1 MIAVKLFAGACL
13 QDGNGPLTGPPAQRN
28 RLALLALLAGSYPGA
43 LTRDRL
49 IAWLWPERAMEPARN
64 LLSQSVYVLRKALG
78 DDAIQSA
85 GEELRLNPEAVTC
98 DVVLFQQALAAGDL
112 ARAVDL
118 YSGPFLDG
126 FHLPGALEFEH
137 WLDGERERYRR
148 AQATALEG
156 LAVAAIEAGDGSRAV
171 DCWLRLAALDPCN
184 SRVTLRL
191 METLEAAGDRA
202 GALRQARIHAA
213 LLEQE
218 FEAGPD
224 PDVTALADRLRRQPL
239 AAPPATE
246 ASPFDPAA
254 AAAPTGSDAAADA
267 PVPAPAEAAGPLERG
282 GRSTRTERTAG
293 DWRGTRTGGT
303 RRTWRRLAIP
313 GAAVIAVAIGF
324 SAGWLRSAPGAPTAP
339 AAETASTVPAAEA
352 ATTGT
357 RSVAV
362 LPFANLSRDAEEEYF
377 SDGLTEELIGVLS
390 RVRALRVAARTSV
403 FAFKGEGRDI
413 REIGRA
419 LDVDAVLEGSVRR
432 DGDRIRVTAQ
442 LVSAGDGFPLWSETY
457 DREVTDIFAIWSDLA
472 QRIVS
477 GLEAELT
484 PQERER
490 LARRPTT
497 SPEAHAFYL
506 KGRHFSNQRTGSGLA
521 RAVEY
526 FERAIATDPLYAD
539 AYAGLAITYNL
550 QDLYDPVTPHA
561 TGERA
566 RAAYVRALELDGD
579 LAEAHAARGGDLHSY
594 VWDKEAAER
603 AYLRAIE
610 LDPNYAFGRHLYA
623 IMLASAGRYEE
634 SMAQRRVAL
643 ELDPLNPHMNAQ
655 LGDALVR
662 AGRLSEALPYLRNAL
677 ELDSTYWQVHRS
689 LGDFHAAAGR
699 LDEALAAYQRSVQ
712 LSGGITQARTG
723 LARGLAR
730 AGRDEDARRIL
741 RTLEQD
747 AARTGI
753 YNPNVAHVF
762 AALNDLDGAFAW
774 LEHAFRQR
782 HAGIQLFHGDD
793 RIAADPRYLDLLI
806 RLGRRPPVTA
816 RP

>member
-13 QDGNGPLTGPPAQRN
+13 QDGHRPLTGPPAQRS

-49 IAWLWPERAMEPARN
+49 IAWLWPDRETDPARN
-64 LLSQSVYVLRKALG
+64 LLSQSIYVLRKALG

-85 GEELRLNPEAVTC
+85 GEELRLNPDLVTC

-148 AQATALEG
+148 AHATALEG
-156 LAVAAIEAGDGSRAV
+156 LAVAATEAGDVSRAV
-171 DCWLRLAALDPCN
+171 DGWLRLAALDPCN

-191 METLEAAGDRA
+191 MQTMEAAGDHA

-218 FEAGPD
+218 FEARPD
-224 PDVTALADRLRRQPL
+224 PEVTALADRLRRQPL

-254 AAAPTGSDAAADA
+254 AAAPTGSHEAA
-267 PVPAPAEAAGPLERG
+267 PVPAPAEAAAPLERG
-282 GRSTRTERTAG
+282 WRSTRTERTAG

-324 SAGWLRSAPGAPTAP
+324 SAGWLRPAPGAPTAP
-339 AAETASTVPAAEA
+339 AAEAASTVPAAEA
-352 ATTGT
+352 ATMGT

-362 LPFANLSRDAEEEYF
+362 LPFANLSRDSEEEYF

-390 RVRALRVAARTSV
+390 RVRALRVAARTSA
-403 FAFKGEGRDI
+403 FAFKGESRDI

-432 DGDRIRVTAQ
+432 DGDRIRVIAQ
-442 LVSAGDGFPLWSETY
+442 LVNASDGFPLWSETY

-490 LARRPTT
+490 LAHRPTT
-497 SPEAHAFYL
+497 SPEAHVFYL
-506 KGRHFSNQRTGSGLA
+506 KGRHFANQRTGSGLR
-521 RAVEY
+521 RALEY

-539 AYAGLAITYNL
+539 AYAGLAHAYQL
-550 QDLYDPVTPHA
+550 QDLHDPPTPHA

-566 RAAYVRALELDGD
+566 RAAFVRALELDGE

-594 VWDKEAAER
+594 VWDKEGAER

-610 LDPNYAFGRHLYA
+610 LDPNYSFGRHLHA
-623 IMLASAGRYEE
+623 IMLASAGRFEE
-634 SMAQRRVAL
+634 AIAQRRVAL

-655 LGDALVR
+655 FGGALVR
-662 AGRLSEALPYLRNAL
+662 AGRLSEALPWLRNAL
-677 ELDSTYWQVHRS
+677 ELDSTYWRTYRVF
-689 LGDFHAAAGR
+689 GDFHAAAGN
-699 LDEALAAYQRSVQ
+699 LDEALAAYQRSVE
-712 LSGGITQARTG
+712 LSGGVTEASTG

-741 RTLEQD
+741 RTMEHD

-753 YNPNVAHVF
+753 YAPDVANVF

-774 LEHAFRQR
+774 LEHAFRHR

-793 RIAADPRYLDLLI
+793 RIAVDPRYLDLLI

-816 RP
+816 RQ

>member
-13 QDGNGPLTGPPAQRN
+13 QDGHRPLTGPPAQRS

-49 IAWLWPERAMEPARN
+49 IAWLWPDRKTGPARN
-64 LLSQSVYVLRKALG
+64 LLSQSIYVLRKALG

-85 GEELRLNPEAVTC
+85 GEELSLNPDIVSC

-112 ARAVDL
+112 ASAVDL

-156 LAVAAIEAGDGSRAV
+156 LAVAATDAGDLSRAV
-171 DCWLRLAALDPCN
+171 DGWLRLAAMDPCN

-191 METLEAAGDRA
+191 MQTLEAAGDRA

-218 FEAGPD
+218 FEAD
-224 PDVTALADRLRRQPL
+224 PDAEVTALADRLRRQPL
-239 AAPPATE
+239 ATPPANE
-246 ASPFDPAA
+246 ASPFDAAA
-254 AAAPTGSDAAADA
+254 AAAPTGSDAPADA
-267 PVPAPAEAAGPLERG
+267 AMPAPDEVAGPVERG
-282 GRSTRTERTAG
+282 WRSTRTDRNTW

-303 RRTWRRLAIP
+303 GQTWRRLAIP
-313 GAAVIAVAIGF
+313 GAAVFAVTIGF
-324 SAGWLRSAPGAPTAP
+324 WAGWLRPAPGSPTAPTADAAP
-339 AAETASTVPAAEA
+339 APEA
-352 ATTGT
+352 AASVGT
-357 RSVAV
+357 RSIAV

-377 SDGLTEELIGVLS
+377 TDGLTEELIGVLS

-403 FAFKGEGRDI
+403 FAFKGESRDV

-432 DGDRIRVTAQ
+432 DGDRIRVIAQ
-442 LVSAGDGFPLWSETY
+442 LVSTGDGFPLWSDTY

-497 SPEAHAFYL
+497 SPEAHVFYL
-506 KGRHFSNQRTGSGLA
+506 KGRHFANQRTGSGLRLA
-521 RAVEY
+521 LEY

-539 AYAGLAITYNL
+539 AYAGLAHAYQL
-550 QDLYDPVTPHA
+550 QDVHDPPTPHA

-566 RAAYVRALELDGD
+566 RAAFVRALELDGE
-579 LAEAHAARGGDLHSY
+579 LAEAHAARGGHLHSY

-603 AYLRAIE
+603 AYQRAIE
-610 LDPNYAFGRHLYA
+610 LDPNYAFGRHLHA
-623 IMLASAGRYEE
+623 IMLASVGRFEE
-634 SMAQRRVAL
+634 AIAQRRIAL
-643 ELDPLNPHMNAQ
+643 ELDPLNPHMNAT

-662 AGRLSEALPYLRNAL
+662 AGRLSEALPYLRSAL
-677 ELDSTYWQVHRS
+677 ELDSTYWRAHRS

-699 LDEALAAYQRSVQ
+699 IDEALAAYQRAVE
-712 LSGGITQARTG
+712 LSGAITDASTG

-730 AGRDEDARRIL
+730 AGRDQDARRIL
-741 RTLEQD
+741 RTLEHD
-747 AARTGI
+747 AARTGV
-753 YNPNVAHVF
+753 YTPDVANVF
-762 AALNDLDGAFAW
+762 AALDDMDGAFAW
-774 LEHAFRQR
+774 LEHAFRHR

-806 RLGRRPPVTA
+806 RLGRRPPVTG

>member
-13 QDGNGPLTGPPAQRN
+13 QDGDRTLTGPPAQRS

-43 LTRDRL
+43 LTRERL
-49 IAWLWPERAMEPARN
+49 IAWLWPDRKTDPARN
-64 LLSQSVYVLRKALG
+64 LLSQSIYVLRKALG

-85 GEELRLNPEAVTC
+85 GEELRLNPDVVTC
-98 DVVLFQQALAAGDL
+98 DVVQFQEALAGGDL

-156 LAVAAIEAGDGSRAV
+156 LAVAAIEAGDVSKAV
-171 DCWLRLAALDPCN
+171 DGWLRLAAMDPYN

-191 METLEAAGDRA
+191 MQTLEAAGDRA

-218 FEAGPD
+218 FEADPD
-224 PDVTALADRLRRQPL
+224 PEVTALADQLRRQPL
-239 AAPPATE
+239 ATLPDNE
-246 ASPFDPAA
+246 ASPSAAAA
-254 AAAPTGSDAAADA
+254 AAAPTGGDAPADAA
-267 PVPAPAEAAGPLERG
+267 VPAPDEGAVRVEHGWRN
-282 GRSTRTERTAG
+282 TRTDRNAWG
-293 DWRGTRTGGT
+293 WPGTRTSGIG
-303 RRTWRRLAIP
+303 RTLRRLAIP
-313 GAAVIAVAIGF
+313 GAAVITVAFGL
-324 SAGWLRSAPGAPTAP
+324 SAGWLRPAPRPSTAPTAAAAP
-339 AAETASTVPAAEA
+339 APETAASA
-352 ATTGT
+352 GT
-357 RSVAV
+357 RSIAV
-362 LPFANLSRDAEEEYF
+362 LPFANLGRDAEEEYF
-377 SDGLTEELIGVLS
+377 TDGLTEELIGVLS
-390 RVRALRVAARTSV
+390 RVRSLRVAARTSV
-403 FAFKGEGRDI
+403 FAFKGESRDV

-419 LDVDAVLEGSVRR
+419 LNVDAVLEGSVRR

-442 LVSAGDGFPLWSETY
+442 LVSAADGFPLWSETY
-457 DREVTDIFAIWSDLA
+457 EREVTDIFAIWSDLA

-497 SPEAHAFYL
+497 SPEAHVFYL
-506 KGRHFSNQRTGSGLA
+506 KGRHFANQRTGSGLR
-521 RAVEY
+521 RALEY

-539 AYAGLAITYNL
+539 AYAGLAHAYQL
-550 QDLYDPVTPHA
+550 QDLYDPPTPHA

-566 RAAYVRALELDGD
+566 RAAFVRALELDGE
-579 LAEAHAARGGDLHSY
+579 LAEAHAARGGHLHSY
-594 VWDKEAAER
+594 VWDKEGAER
-603 AYLRAIE
+603 AYMRAIE
-610 LDPNYAFGRHLYA
+610 LDPNYAFARHLHA
-623 IMLASAGRYEE
+623 IMLASAGRFEE
-634 SMAQRRVAL
+634 AIAQRRIAL
-643 ELDPLNPHMNAQ
+643 ELDPLNPHMNAV

-662 AGRLSEALPYLRNAL
+662 AGRLPEALPYLRHAL
-677 ELDSTYWQVHRS
+677 ELDTTYWRAYRI
-689 LGDFHAAAGR
+689 LGDYHAAAGH
-699 LDEALAAYQRSVQ
+699 LDEALAAYQRSVE
-712 LSGGITQARTG
+712 LSDGVTPARIG

-730 AGRDEDARRIL
+730 AGRDEDARQIL
-741 RTLEQD
+741 RTLEDD

-753 YNPNVAHVF
+753 YPPEVANVF
-762 AALNDLDGAFAW
+762 AELNDMDGAFAW
-774 LEHAFRQR
+774 LEQAFRHR

-793 RIAADPRYLDLLI
+793 RIAADARYIDLLI
-806 RLGRRPPVTA
+806 RLGRRPPVTG

>member
-1 MIAVKLFAGACL
+1 V
-13 QDGNGPLTGPPAQRN
+13 
-28 RLALLALLAGSYPGA
+28 
-43 LTRDRL
+43 
-49 IAWLWPERAMEPARN
+49 
-64 LLSQSVYVLRKALG
+64 LG

-85 GEELRLNPEAVTC
+85 GEELRLNPDVVTC

-112 ARAVDL
+112 ARAVDV

-126 FHLPGALEFEH
+126 FRLPGALEFEH

-156 LAVAAIEAGDGSRAV
+156 LAVAALEEGDVSRAV
-171 DCWLRLAALDPCN
+171 DGWLRLAAMDPCN

-191 METLEAAGDRA
+191 MQTLEAAGDRA

-218 FEAGPD
+218 FEADPD
-224 PDVTALADRLRRQPL
+224 PEVTALADRLRRQPL
-239 AAPPATE
+239 AAPPANE

-254 AAAPTGSDAAADA
+254 APAPTGSDAPADA
-267 PVPAPAEAAGPLERG
+267 AVPAPDEAAGPVERG
-282 GRSTRTERTAG
+282 RPGTRTPARRRRDRNG
-293 DWRGTRTGGT
+293 RDRRGTRTGGT
-303 RRTWRRLAIP
+303 GRAWRGLAIP
-313 GAAVIAVAIGF
+313 GAALIAVAIGV
-324 SAGWLRSAPGAPTAP
+324 SAGWLRPAPGAPTAP
-339 AAETASTVPAAEA
+339 TVDAAPAAA
-352 ATTGT
+352 AAARAGT
-357 RSVAV
+357 RSIAV
-362 LPFANLSRDAEEEYF
+362 LPFTNTGRDADEEYF

-403 FAFKGEGRDI
+403 FAFKGESRDI

-419 LDVDAVLEGSVRR
+419 LGVDAVLEGSVRR
-432 DGDRIRVTAQ
+432 EGDRIRVTAQ
-442 LVSAGDGFPLWSETY
+442 LVDASDGFPLWSESY

-506 KGRHFSNQRTGSGLA
+506 KGRHFSNQRTASGLA
-521 RAVEY
+521 RALEY

-539 AYAGLAITYNL
+539 AYAGLAITHNL
-550 QDLYDPVTPHA
+550 QDLYDPVTPQA

-566 RAAYVRALELDGD
+566 RAAYVRALELDSE

-594 VWDKEAAER
+594 VWDREAAER
-603 AYLRAIE
+603 AHLRAIE

-623 IMLASAGRYEE
+623 IMLASAGRFEE
-634 SMAQRRVAL
+634 AIATRRVAL
-643 ELDPLNPHMNAQ
+643 ELDPLNPHMNTI

-677 ELDSTYWQVHRS
+677 ELDSTYWHAYRS
-689 LGDFHAAAGR
+689 LGDFHAAAGEV
-699 LDEALAAYQRSVQ
+699 DEALAAYQRSVE
-712 LSGGITQARTG
+712 LSGGIIQATTG

-730 AGRDEDARRIL
+730 AGRDEDARRL
-741 RTLEQD
+741 LQRLEQD
-747 AARTGI
+747 ARRTGV
-753 YNPNVAHVF
+753 YAPNVANVF

-774 LEHAFRQR
+774 LEHAFRHR
-782 HAGIQLFHGDD
+782 HPGIQLFHGDE
-793 RIAADPRYLDLLI
+793 RIAADPRYNDLLI

>member
-13 QDGNGPLTGPPAQRN
+13 QDGHVPLTGPPAQRN
-28 RLALLALLAGSYPGA
+28 RLALLALLAASHPCS

-49 IAWLWPERAMEPARN
+49 IAWLWPERDTEPARN

-85 GEELRLNPEAVTC
+85 GEELRLNPEVVTC

-118 YSGPFLDG
+118 YAGPLLDG

-137 WLDGERERYRR
+137 WLDGARERYHR
-148 AQATALEG
+148 AHASALEG
-156 LAVAAIEAGDGSRAV
+156 LAGAANEAGDVSRAV
-171 DCWLRLAALDPCN
+171 DWWLRLAAVDPCN
-184 SRVTLRL
+184 SRVTVRL

-202 GALRQARIHAA
+202 GALRQARVHAA

-224 PDVTALADRLRRQPL
+224 PEVTALADRLRRQPVV
-239 AAPPATE
+239 APPATE

-254 AAAPTGSDAAADA
+254 TAAPSGSDAPPDAA
-267 PVPAPAEAAGPLERG
+267 VPAPADFAGPVERG
-282 GRSTRTERTAG
+282 GRSTRTKRTAG
-293 DWRGTRTGGT
+293 DWRRTRTG
-303 RRTWRRLAIP
+303 RRLAVS
-313 GAAVIAVAIGF
+313 GAAAFAIAIGF
-324 SAGWLRSAPGAPTAP
+324 SAGWLRSSPGAPTSDAAP
-339 AAETASTVPAAEA
+339 ATEA
-352 ATTGT
+352 ATSLG
-357 RSVAV
+357 RRAIAV
-362 LPFANLSRDAEEEYF
+362 LPFANPGRDAEEEYF

-390 RVRALRVAARTSV
+390 QVRALRVAARTSV

-432 DGDRIRVTAQ
+432 HGDRVRVTAQ
-442 LVSAGDGFPLWSETY
+442 LVSASDGFPLWSETY

-497 SPEAHAFYL
+497 SPEAHVFYL
-506 KGRHFSNQRTGSGLA
+506 KGRHFANQRTGSGLA

-550 QDLYDPVTPHA
+550 QDLYDPLTPQA

-566 RAAYVRALELDGD
+566 RAAYVRALELDAD

-603 AYLRAIE
+603 AYVRAIE
-610 LDPNYAFGRHLYA
+610 LDPNYAFGRHLLA
-623 IMLASAGRYEE
+623 IMLASAGRFEE
-634 SMAQRRVAL
+634 AIAQRRIAL
-643 ELDPLNPHMNAQ
+643 QLDPLNPHMNSI

-677 ELDSTYWQVHRS
+677 ELDSTYWQAYRMF
-689 LGDFHAAAGR
+689 GDFHAAAGS
-699 LDEALAAYQRSVQ
+699 LDEALAAYQRSVE
-712 LSGGITQARTG
+712 LSGGSTQASTG
-723 LARGLAR
+723 LARGLAL

-741 RTLEQD
+741 RTLEQE

-753 YNPNVAHVF
+753 YNPNVANVL
-762 AALNDLDGAFAW
+762 AALNDLDGAFVW
-774 LEHAFRQR
+774 LEHAFRHR

-793 RIAADPRYLDLLI
+793 RIAADPRYLDLLV
-806 RLGRRPPVTA
+806 RLGRRPTVTA